1 SSPARAS
8 GTLLELALAA
18 DRSYMLDGARE
29 GDARP
34 PATLRLTELN
44 FGAYPMVNGLT
55 RLASRFLAEPGRTD
69 KLRARIGEDLD
80 AAAAAEAG
88 LVTFTPDDI
97 DWDDGVRLAIEARA
111 AFPPDPLPGA

>member
-1 SSPARAS
+1 VFAIDEPGSSFA
-8 GTLLELALAA
+8 GTLLELVLAA
-18 DRSYMLDGARE
+18 DRSYTLDGARAD
-29 GDARP
+29 GKQP
-34 PATLRLTELN
+34 PATLRLTEMN

-69 KLRARIGEDLD
+69 KHRARIGEDLE

-97 DWDDGVRLAIEARA
+97 D
-111 AFPPDPLPGA
+111 

>member
-1 SSPARAS
+1 ARS
-8 GTLLELALAA
+8 GDTN
-18 DRSYMLDGARE
+18 
-29 GDARP
+29 P
-34 PATLRLTELN
+34 PGTIRLTEMN

-80 AAAAAEAG
+80 SAAAAEAG

-97 DWDDGVRLAIEARA
+97 DWDDEVRIAIEERA
-111 AFPPDPLPGA
+111 AFSPDALTGMEASIRFGGPETLA